1 MADAVAICNL
11 ALSYIGDSASISS
24 IDPPDETA
32 TAQMCATMYP
42 FAVSSLLERFDWSF
56 ATRYAELAPYADA
69 ESRGW
74 RNVYAVP
81 SDCMRAIRVRSK
93 SALHWPQPKGAR
105 YEIALDNGHTVLFTD
120 VESPILYYITSNV
133 NPALFS
139 QNFSVALSWYLAVML
154 VGQRVKGREGFTM
167 SQNLTSQFERALAEA
182 KRLDASQQKK
192 SMLFTPRQI
201 EVR

>member
-11 ALSYIGDSASISS
+11 ALSYIGDSASVAS

-42 FAVSSLLERFDWSF
+42 FAVSALLERFDWSF
-56 ATRYAELAPYADA
+56 ATRYAPLAPYADA
-69 ESRGW
+69 ESHGW
-74 RNVYAVP
+74 KKAYAVP
-81 SDCMRAIRVRSK
+81 SDCMRAIRVRASGMQ
-93 SALHWPQPKGAR
+93 HMPEPKGAH
-105 YEIALDNGHTVLFTD
+105 YEIVIDGDHPVLLTD
-120 VESPILYYITSNV
+120 VESPVLYYITSNV

-139 QNFSVALSWYLAVML
+139 QNFAVALAWYMAIMLA
-154 VGQRVKGREGFTM
+154 GQRIKGREGFTM
-167 SQNLTSQFERALAEA
+167 SQNLTTQFERALAEA

-192 SMLFTPRQI
+192 SLLFTPRQL